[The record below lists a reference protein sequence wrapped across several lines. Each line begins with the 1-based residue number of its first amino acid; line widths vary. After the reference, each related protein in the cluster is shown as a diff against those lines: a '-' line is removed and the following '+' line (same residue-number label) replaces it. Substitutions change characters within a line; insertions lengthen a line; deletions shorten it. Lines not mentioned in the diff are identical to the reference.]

1 MCKVENSP
9 LVSEL
14 ASICFGLYS
23 NSSFTRRIIQ
33 TLRPFI
39 CPLDKII
46 HNVPANSDVLDIGCG
61 AGSLIGLLAKLNLI
75 RSGTGLDIDEKAI
88 ADASKMSVYLDKR
101 CEIEFFYE
109 ELQQFAQK
117 GKMFSTVLMVDVLH
131 HVTPSKQID
140 FINLAQSFVQ
150 PNGILIFKDMC
161 QKPAWKAFMNRIH
174 DLIMAKQWIHYF
186 PIQGV
191 IYYLTQKGFQVINR
205 EDYSNFWY
213 GHEMCV
219 FKRISK

>member
-9 LVSEL
+9 LASEL
-14 ASICFGLYS
+14 ARINFGLYS
-23 NSSFTRRIIQ
+23 NSSFTRRVIQ

-46 HNVPANSDVLDIGCG
+46 QNVPANSDALDIGCG
-61 AGSLIGLLAKLNLI
+61 AGSLIGLLTKLNAI
-75 RSGTGLDIDEKAI
+75 RSGKGLDIDKKAI
-88 ADASKMSVYLDKR
+88 TDASKMSVYLDKR
-101 CEIEFFYE
+101 CEIEFLCE
-109 ELQQFAQK
+109 ELQQFAQR
-117 GKMFSTVLMVDVLH
+117 GKKFSTVLMVDVLH
-131 HVTPSKQID
+131 HVNPGKQID

-161 QKPAWKAFMNRIH
+161 QKPAWKAFANRIH

-191 IYYLTQKGFQVINR
+191 IDHLTQKGFQVINR
-205 EDYSNFWY
+205 EDYSNFCY

-219 FKRISK
+219 FKRMS

>member
-1 MCKVENSP
+1 MCKVENSR
-9 LVSEL
+9 LVLKL
-14 ASICFGLYS
+14 ARICFALYS
-23 NSSFTRRIIQ
+23 NGSFTRRIIQ
-33 TLRPFI
+33 SLRPFI

-191 IYYLTQKGFQVINR
+191 IDHLTQKGFQVINR

-219 FKRISK
+219 FKRMNK

>member
-23 NSSFTRRIIQ
+23 NCSFTRRIIQ

-140 FINLAQSFVQ
+140 FINLALSFVQ

-186 PIQGV
+186 PIQGA

-219 FKRISK
+219 FKRMNK

>member
-23 NSSFTRRIIQ
+23 NSSFTRRVIQ

-131 HVTPSKQID
+131 HVNPGKQID

-161 QKPAWKAFMNRIH
+161 QKPAWKAFANRIH

-191 IYYLTQKGFQVINR
+191 IDHLTQKGFQVINR

-219 FKRISK
+219 FKRMNK